1 MSAARNGHWVARPAS
16 ATGTSSIVA
25 PPRRVAT
32 AQSLFDLSRGR
43 QATLSIAQPG
53 LAAVLAAGGL
63 PAGRVVWIGLVAAWA
78 GFLAVFSLNDVL
90 DRRVDAA
97 ALRAGKAVVDGYDLD
112 AAFMRHPLAQGALS
126 LRFSLAWVAGLA
138 LIAAVG
144 AWLLGPLCLALF
156 AAAVAL
162 EVVYCGLRS
171 VTWAKTIV
179 SGVMVG
185 LGGLAGWAAVAP
197 PRWSALS
204 VFAFLALWEVGCRNL
219 ANDLADLGPDLAVGI
234 RSVATTFG
242 PVIAARATLVV
253 AVAVLLSVPF
263 LGLGTVALTLALV
276 SGAAL
281 VAWPAAVLVRRPTS
295 ARAGW
300 YFNRASLYPVA
311 ILLAAVGAWAV
322 TRP

>member
-1 MSAARNGHWVARPAS
+1 MPV
-16 ATGTSSIVA
+16 
-25 PPRRVAT
+25 RRVAT

-112 AAFMRHPLAQGALS
+112 AAFIRHPLAQGVLS

-197 PRWSALS
+197 PRWSALP
-204 VFAFLALWEVGCRNL
+204 VFAFLALWEIGCRNL

>member
-1 MSAARNGHWVARPAS
+1 MSVARNGHWVARSAS
-16 ATGTSSIVA
+16 ATGTSSAAV
-25 PPRRVAT
+25 PVRRVAT

-63 PAGRVVWIGLVAAWA
+63 PAGHVVWIGLVAAWA

-112 AAFMRHPLAQGALS
+112 AAFIRHPLAQGVLS

-204 VFAFLALWEVGCRNL
+204 VFAFLALWEIGCRNL

-242 PVIAARATLVV
+242 AVVAARATVVV
-253 AVAVLLSVPF
+253 AVAVLVSV
-263 LGLGTVALTLALV
+263 LTL
-276 SGAAL
+276 
-281 VAWPAAVLVRRPTS
+281 
-295 ARAGW
+295 
-300 YFNRASLYPVA
+300 
-311 ILLAAVGAWAV
+311 
-322 TRP
+322 

>member
-1 MSAARNGHWVARPAS
+1 MARNGPRVAEPA
-16 ATGTSSIVA
+16 AAMGPSSTVA
-25 PPRRVAT
+25 SLRRVPT
-32 AQSLFDLSRGR
+32 AHSLFDLSRGR

-63 PAGRVVWIGLVAAWA
+63 PAGRVMWIGFVAAWA

-112 AAFMRHPLAQGALS
+112 AAFLRHPLAQGALS
-126 LRFSLAWVAGLA
+126 LRLSLAWVGGLA
-138 LIAAVG
+138 LIAAIG

-185 LGGLAGWAAVAP
+185 LGGLAGWAALAP
-197 PRWSALS
+197 LRWSALP
-204 VFAFLALWEVGCRNL
+204 VFAFLALWEIGCRNL

-242 PVIAARATLVV
+242 PVVAARANLVV
-253 AVAVLLSVPF
+253 AAAVLLAVPF
-263 LGLGTVALTLALV
+263 LGLGAWALALALV
-276 SGAAL
+276 SGVAL
-281 VAWPAAVLVRRPTS
+281 VAWPAVALVRQPTS

-311 ILLAAVGAWAV
+311 VLLAVLVSWAAA
-322 TRP
+322 RL

>member
-1 MSAARNGHWVARPAS
+1 
-16 ATGTSSIVA
+16 VA
-25 PPRRVAT
+25 PLRRVAT

-63 PAGRVVWIGLVAAWA
+63 PAGRIVWIGLVAAWA

-144 AWLLGPLCLALF
+144 AWLLGPPCLALF

-197 PRWSALS
+197 LRWSALP
-204 VFAFLALWEVGCRNL
+204 VFAFLALWEIGCRNL

-242 PVIAARATLVV
+242 AVVAARATVVV
-253 AVAVLLSVPF
+253 AVAVLVSVPF
-263 LGLGTVALTLALV
+263 LGLGTVALVLALV

-281 VAWPAAVLVRRPTS
+281 VAWPAAVLVRQPTS